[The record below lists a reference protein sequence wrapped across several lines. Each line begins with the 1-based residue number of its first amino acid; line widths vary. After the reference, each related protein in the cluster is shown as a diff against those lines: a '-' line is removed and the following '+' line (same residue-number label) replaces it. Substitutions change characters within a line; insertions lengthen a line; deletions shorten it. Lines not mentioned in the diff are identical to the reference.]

1 MDGLVED
8 DHRGADAGQRDVQ
21 AAAGDGGLQLLGE
34 VLQVGVGG
42 VAQELEQVVV
52 ETVGVRP
59 VDDQVRHGQHLE
71 EQPGALAL
79 VGPC

>member
-1 MDGLVED
+1 MED
-8 DHRGADAGQRDVQ
+8 DHGGAQRGEGHVQ
-21 AAAGDGGLQLLGE
+21 AAARRGGLQLPGE
-34 VLQVGVGG
+34 VLQVGVRG